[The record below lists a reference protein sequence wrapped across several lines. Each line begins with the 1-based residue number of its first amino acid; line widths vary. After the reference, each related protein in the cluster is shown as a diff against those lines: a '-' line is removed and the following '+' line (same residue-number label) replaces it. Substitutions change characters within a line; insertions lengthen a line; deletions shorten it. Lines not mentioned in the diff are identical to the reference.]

1 MANLNKVLLI
11 GRLTRDPEF
20 RSFASGGRVA
30 SFGFAVTNRR
40 RNPQTGQW
48 EDDPMFIDCS
58 VFNSETNKQAD
69 RVEQFGLRKGSQ
81 LFLEGRL
88 VLDRWDDKNTGEKRS
103 KHKLVV
109 DNFQILDPRS
119 DGGSGGNRGSNMTRS
134 GVRGAPMGDADVGDD
149 IPLPEGES
157 DIPF

>member
-20 RSFASGGRVA
+20 RTFANGGRVA

-58 VFNSETNKQAD
+58 VFNSDNNKQAD

-81 LFLEGRL
+81 LFIEARL

-103 KHKLVV
+103 KHKLII
-109 DNFQILDPRS
+109 DNFQMLDPRA
-119 DGGSGGNRGSNMTRS
+119 DGGAGGRS
-134 GVRGAPMGDADVGDD
+134 GSAPARSSSRATMSGDLEEDG
-149 IPLPEGES
+149 LPPENDG